1 MKKVMGKQKEMDKTV
16 GDKKFHVFLR
26 KSISL
31 ADSYFTHFNY
41 LQRETFSL
49 RGTFFSFKV
58 SIFASFLVKR
68 LKLCS
73 KCNSSLF

>member
-1 MKKVMGKQKEMDKTV
+1 MGKQKEMDKTV

-26 KSISL
+26 NSINL

-58 SIFASFLVKR
+58 FIFASFLVKHV
-68 LKLCS
+68 LNCGVSAISLCS
-73 KCNSSLF
+73 E